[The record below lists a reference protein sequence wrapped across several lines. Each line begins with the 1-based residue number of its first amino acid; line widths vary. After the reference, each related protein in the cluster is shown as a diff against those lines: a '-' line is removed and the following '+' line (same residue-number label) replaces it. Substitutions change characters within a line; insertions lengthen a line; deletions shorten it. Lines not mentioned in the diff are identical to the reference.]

1 MATSSK
7 IKIMI
12 SSRCNDPFPLASKPA
27 VRLSDIRRLI
37 KKKIE
42 AERLLGETPYEVW
55 INEDA
60 VADASQDS
68 WEECMSQARDC
79 DILVALFNGNAG
91 WTGKDGTVGICHA
104 EFQTAWEQAPGK
116 TFAINISELS
126 APTAPAAAAD
136 KLFQAY
142 MERANRFA
150 ASAKDGPAL
159 EAQICRTV
167 VKATV
172 MLVQRGTKDARR
184 GGGYLGPALEW
195 NRLGYAE
202 RSSQMVAA
210 ARSTLSMSKP
220 RKAETGDR
228 TCVRAVSDKQLLFV
242 LGAVPDSMSV
252 PAAREMVG
260 QPHLKDHLLAKRM
273 ASVDG
278 GPIHLVA
285 CHKAAT
291 AAQSQRMLGFPNA
304 TVVAA
309 PFGIYVFDP
318 VQAIQLVLISGCG
331 DEIATRHGIQ
341 KFLEWL
347 DQSDQ
352 RELLVRGAQKRKA
365 IVAALASEITGVP
378 RGRPIT

>member
-12 SSRCNDPFPLASKPA
+12 SSRCNDPFPLASKPV
-27 VRLSDIRRLI
+27 VRLSDIRRQI
-37 KKKIE
+37 KKKVE
-42 AERLLGETPYEVW
+42 AERILGETPYEVW

-68 WEECMSQARDC
+68 WEACMSQARDC

-104 EFQTAWEQAPGK
+104 EYQTAWEQAPGK
-116 TFAINISELS
+116 TFAINISEPS
-126 APTAPAAAAD
+126 APTAPSSAAD

-142 MERANRFA
+142 MERANRFI

-159 EAQICRTV
+159 EAQICRTIA
-167 VKATV
+167 KATV
-172 MLVQRGTKDARR
+172 MLVQRGTKDTRR
-184 GGGYLGPALEW
+184 GSGYLGPSLEW

-202 RSSQMVAA
+202 RSNQMIAA
-210 ARSTLSMSKP
+210 ARLSLAMSKS
-220 RKAETGDR
+220 RKAETSDR
-228 TCVRAVSDKQLLFV
+228 ICVRTISDKRILFA

-252 PAAREMVG
+252 TAAREMVG
-260 QPHLKDHLLAKRM
+260 QPHLDDHLLAKRL
-273 ASVDG
+273 AAIDG
-278 GPIHLVA
+278 GPVHLVA

-318 VQAIQLVLISGCG
+318 VQAIQLVLVSGCG

-365 IVAALASEITGVP
+365 IVAALASGI
-378 RGRPIT
+378 

>member
-12 SSRCNDPFPLASKPA
+12 SSRCNDPFPLASKSA
-27 VRLSDIRRLI
+27 VRLSDIRRQI

-60 VADASQDS
+60 VADASRDS

-104 EFQTAWEQAPGK
+104 EYQTAWEQAPGK

-126 APTAPAAAAD
+126 APSAPSAAAD

-142 MERANRFA
+142 MERANRFI
-150 ASAKDGPAL
+150 ASAKDAASL
-159 EAQICRTV
+159 ETQICRTIA
-167 VKATV
+167 KATI
-172 MLVQRGTKDARR
+172 MLTQRGTKDARR
-184 GGGYLGPALEW
+184 GSGYLGPALEW
-195 NRLGYAE
+195 NRLGYVE
-202 RSSQMVAA
+202 RSNQMIAA
-210 ARSTLSMSKP
+210 ARSSIAMTKP

-228 TCVRAVSDKQLLFV
+228 TCVRTVSDKQVLFV
-242 LGAVPDSMSV
+242 LGAVPDAMSV

-260 QPHLKDHLLAKRM
+260 QPHLQDHLLAKRL

-278 GPIHLVA
+278 GPIHLIA

-291 AAQSQRMLGFPNA
+291 GSQSQKMLGFPNA

-309 PFGIYVFDP
+309 PFGIYLFDP

-352 RELLVRGAQKRKA
+352 RELLVRGALKRKA
-365 IVAALASEITGVP
+365 IATALASGI
-378 RGRPIT
+378 